1 MSLTRT
7 SLFAVAIMTSSAA
20 LAQPAGKPTDPQIAH
35 IAYTAGQID
44 IQAAQLAL
52 KRSKNRDVK
61 AFANDMVRDHKD
73 VNAKALALVKKLK
86 VKPQDNPTSRTLVQ
100 QAEAKRK
107 ELSKLKGA
115 DFDKAYAQNE
125 VAYHQQVNDAV
136 QNTLIPS
143 AENSELKQLL
153 STGLQIFQGHQQ
165 HAEQLAQG
173 LK

>member
-1 MSLTRT
+1 
-7 SLFAVAIMTSSAA
+7 
-20 LAQPAGKPTDPQIAH
+20 
-35 IAYTAGQID
+35 
-44 IQAAQLAL
+44 
-52 KRSKNRDVK
+52 
-61 AFANDMVRDHKD
+61 
-73 VNAKALALVKKLK
+73 VKKLK

-143 AENSELKQLL
+143 AENRNSGKIGGGSSVFASPKRLPL
-153 STGLQIFQGHQQ
+153 IP
-165 HAEQLAQG
+165 
-173 LK
+173 